1 MVTTEEILAA
11 AQRHLNVDPRASM
24 AVLASA
30 AGVGRATLHRH
41 FASRDALLHELGTRS
56 LDRWE
61 ASLDAA
67 DPESVEG
74 AADSGD
80 AARIT
85 ACLQEM
91 FARFLADSDDFGFAL
106 TDSYLTSADDLLAR
120 SDALVDRETHLY
132 AAAQRAGVLRDDVPT
147 RWLGHA
153 VYGLLVAA
161 RDAIRDGDVA
171 RRDLDALVMST
182 FLDGAGP
189 R

>member
-1 MVTTEEILAA
+1 MASRDEILAA

-41 FASRDALLHELGTRS
+41 FASREDLLHELGTRS

-67 DPESVEG
+67 DVAG
-74 AADSGD
+74 AAASGD
-80 AARIT
+80 PERVLG
-85 ACLQEM
+85 CLRDLL
-91 FARFLADSDDFGFAL
+91 ARFLADSDDFGFAL
-106 TDSYLTSADDLLAR
+106 TDGYLTSADDLLAR
-120 SDALVDRETHLY
+120 SDRLLEREVTLY
-132 AAAQRAGVLRDDVPT
+132 AAAQATGVLRDDVPP

-161 RDAIRDGDVA
+161 REAVRGGDVA
-171 RRDLDALVMST
+171 RRDLDTLVLST
-182 FLDGAGP
+182 FLAGAQS

>member
-1 MVTTEEILAA
+1 MATSEEILAA
-11 AQRHLNVDPRASM
+11 AQRHLNIDPRASM

-41 FASRDALLHELGTRS
+41 FASRDDLLHELGTRS

-61 ASLDAA
+61 KSLDSA
-67 DPESVEG
+67 DVEG
-74 AADSGD
+74 AAASGD
-80 AARIT
+80 TDLISG
-85 ACLQEM
+85 CLGGLL
-91 FARFLADSDDFGFAL
+91 ARFLHDSDDFGFAL

-120 SDALVDRETHLY
+120 SDALVDRETTLY
-132 AAAQRAGVLRDDVPT
+132 TAAQRAGVLRDDVPP

-161 RDAIRDGDVA
+161 REAVRDGDVA
-171 RRDLDALVMST
+171 RRDLDAMVMST

>member
-1 MVTTEEILAA
+1 MATSDEILAA
-11 AQRHLNVDPRASM
+11 AQRHLNIDPRASM

-41 FASRDALLHELGTRS
+41 FASRDELLHELGTRS

-61 ASLDAA
+61 ASLDAL
-67 DPESVEG
+67 DVEG
-74 AADSGD
+74 VAASGD
-80 AARIT
+80 PALVT
-85 ACLQEM
+85 ACLHELL
-91 FARFLADSDDFGFAL
+91 ARFLADSDDFGFAL
-106 TDSYLTSADDLLAR
+106 TDGYLTSASDLLAR
-120 SDALVDRETHLY
+120 SDALVDRETALY
-132 AAAQRAGVLRDDVPT
+132 AAAQRSGVLRDDVAP

-161 RDAIRDGDVA
+161 REAVRDGDVA
-171 RRDLDALVMST
+171 RRDLDAMVMST